1 MFFNR
6 GKKDK
11 YVSFM
16 TGKIVA
22 LEKVGD
28 PVFASKQI
36 GDGFAIE
43 PTAGEV
49 YAPCD
54 GKVVTVFPTGHA
66 FGFQQKNG
74 CEILLHLGI
83 DTVELKGKGFEA
95 FITEGENIKAGDLIA
110 RMNLESVRNSGKCV
124 TSMMIFTT
132 GEKIE
137 LIDSGEVEAKK
148 ELKLIM
154 K

>member
-1 MFFNR
+1 MFFSR

-11 YVSFM
+11 YVFFM
-16 TGKIVA
+16 TGKIVP

-43 PTAGEV
+43 PALGEV

-74 CEILLHLGI
+74 REILLHLGI
-83 DTVELKGKGFEA
+83 DTVELKGKGFET
-95 FITEGENIKAGDLIA
+95 FITEGENVKAGDLIA
-110 RMNLESVRNSGKCV
+110 KMDLESVRDSGKLV

-132 GEKIE
+132 GETIE
-137 LIDSGEVEAKK
+137 LIDSGEVDAKR
-148 ELKLIM
+148 ELKLTM